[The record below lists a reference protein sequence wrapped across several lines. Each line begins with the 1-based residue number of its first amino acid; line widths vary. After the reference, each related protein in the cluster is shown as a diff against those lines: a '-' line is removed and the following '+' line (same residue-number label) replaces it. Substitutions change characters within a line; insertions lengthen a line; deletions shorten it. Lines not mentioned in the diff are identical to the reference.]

1 MERPRNGGFSTDNE
15 PTCRNWSTVM
25 TRSSL
30 TPPGHVLALE
40 VINTEKRFEGIRG
53 EWTELLTH
61 SSANCIFL
69 TWEWLHTWWKHL
81 AGGSKLHIL
90 AIRSGADL
98 IAIAPLASSSTKLV
112 RLTHI
117 RALEFLGTG
126 SVGSDYLDI
135 IARREKEDEALEV
148 LADYLLREK
157 FVLDLKQ
164 LVKHGSLALQLAA
177 RLQEQRWNRSEI
189 CTNICPFID
198 LAGHTWESFQAA
210 LGPKHRYNF
219 HRRLKNLH
227 REFDARFEC
236 IVSEDQRSAALGAL
250 VALHNK
256 RMQGRGG
263 SDGLHTS
270 QLVGF
275 HEELTRLAL
284 SRGWLRLFVL
294 TLNGESAAALY
305 GFIYGKKFYFY
316 QSGFDPRYSP
326 YSVGL
331 VTMGLAIEA
340 AIEDGA
346 EEFDL
351 LHGDEKYKSLWAKTQ
366 RDLVRLELSPPTPR
380 AWMYRKS
387 MGLNRLAR
395 RAVRMSLTR
404 LQSPLWSEA
413 K

>member
-1 MERPRNGGFSTDNE
+1 
-15 PTCRNWSTVM
+15 M
-25 TRSSL
+25 TRSAL
-30 TPPGHVLALE
+30 TPPSGHIIVLE
-40 VINTEKRFEGIRG
+40 VIETEKRFEEIRE
-53 EWTELLTH
+53 EWTELLAH
-61 SSANCIFL
+61 SSADCIFL
-69 TWEWLHTWWKHL
+69 TWEWLHAWWKHL
-81 AGGSKLHIL
+81 AGSRKLHIL
-90 AIRSGADL
+90 AIRSGTSL
-98 IAIAPLASSSTKLV
+98 IAIVPLASSSTKLI
-112 RLTHI
+112 RLAHI
-117 RALEFLGTG
+117 RPLEFLGTG

-135 IARREKEDEALEV
+135 IARRGKEDEALDF

-164 LVKHGSLALQLAA
+164 LVENRALVLQLAA
-177 RLQEQRWNRSEI
+177 RLQEQGWNRSEI
-189 CTNICPFID
+189 RTNICPFID
-198 LAGHTWESFQAA
+198 LAGQTWKSFQAA

-236 IVSEDQRSAALGAL
+236 VVSEDKRSAALGTL

-256 RMQGRGG
+256 RMQERGG
-263 SDGLHTS
+263 SDGLHTA
-270 QLVGF
+270 QLVAF
-275 HEELTRLAL
+275 HEELTQLAL
-284 SRGWLRLFVL
+284 SKGWLRLFVL
-294 TLNGESAAALY
+294 TLNGDIAAAALY
-305 GFIYGKKFYFY
+305 GFMYRKKFYFY

-346 EEFDL
+346 NEFDL

-366 RDLVRLELSPPTPR
+366 RDLVRLELSPSTPR

-387 MGLNRLAR
+387 IGLNRLAR
-395 RAVRMSLTR
+395 RAVRTSLSM
-404 LQSPLWSEA
+404 LQSPLSNEA